1 MKVFLSRRVPACGR
15 WTCASRNCARWVLGY
30 ASSLASAG
38 LSAGFLG
45 ALAGQEHVR
54 RVNYRV
60 HYRRLLFTGELSAQ
74 LADARGTTTAKLD
87 APVNKL
93 ARLLNSP
100 SIKRVLSN
108 ESLRVSFDEVIEN
121 GEVLVV
127 KGALGAMGAG
137 NTSVLMQLLI
147 GMLDAALARRQ
158 DGVAAEHRGAVALK
172 VDEAP
177 LVLNRGFAETMA
189 LKRSAGLETVACWQ
203 TDSQWVD
210 RDVRAQLDALFAHR
224 VYFATASVEDARNAA
239 SLMMAE
245 FSDMVRPG
253 IRNLSALGSPD
264 VRLHLPRHS
273 AIASWVTP
281 EGRQAP
287 FVAHTLPLSV
297 DKERL
302 RLHAIRQTERG
313 GRYLEDLSQPHWER
327 GAHNQA
333 CRGSS
338 QNVAIQ
344 LSAEV
349 ASGSANATIAAEVQ
363 TPANDDPVNGS
374 PAQVEGLNGIQIEG
388 PVGASLDGATRTP
401 ADPTVGTPVDLTAG
415 MPAGCPA
422 VVPVESYR
430 ELVDLSAAHSVR
442 WAKLATKSVALDPE
456 ALDVEILALIA
467 SMRHVLSSQIHR
479 RFNEGRAATTT
490 QRRLKRLSDA
500 GYVARFQFHR
510 RDGGGIPMCYSITDA
525 GLGIV
530 SEHRDSLVG
539 TVLGE
544 VDLYRS
550 EQPISSRE
558 VTGDRLLRQARHD
571 VRVAGWVLAVE
582 RALAEVPLRLRG
594 PADSVISPPP
604 RSRSNSGGMLAPGD
618 LCLPG
623 GRTPHD
629 FLRTIEKDTRVEVEH
644 FQSVR
649 PDASLLPK
657 RRRELLVEF
666 DDRLPEGA
674 GAAKLE
680 RYDHF
685 LSGWSSHIRR
695 YSRPSGGLP
704 LVVFVC
710 RDRSRACECAR
721 RADRVLT
728 ACRAYAG
735 EYPRDWEYPGREY
748 IMFVAERDAHEGHLR
763 SWGVPHLPPNVRIT
777 ATGGDPRARDP
788 VVERREIYSI
798 GNQDSPVAVE

>member
-1 MKVFLSRRVPACGR
+1 
-15 WTCASRNCARWVLGY
+15 
-30 ASSLASAG
+30 
-38 LSAGFLG
+38 
-45 ALAGQEHVR
+45 
-54 RVNYRV
+54 
-60 HYRRLLFTGELSAQ
+60 
-74 LADARGTTTAKLD
+74 
-87 APVNKL
+87 L

-100 SIKRVLSN
+100 SIKRVLLN
-108 ESLRVSFDEVIEN
+108 DSLRINFDEVIESE
-121 GEVLVV
+121 EVLVV

-147 GMLDAALARRQ
+147 GMLDAALARQQ
-158 DGVAAEHRGAVALK
+158 DGVAAERRTAVALK

-203 TDSQWVD
+203 TDAQWVD

-224 VYFATASVEDARNAA
+224 VYFATASVEDARDAA

-253 IRNLSALGSPD
+253 IRNLSVLGRPD
-264 VRLHLPRHS
+264 VRLHLPRHT

-287 FVAHTLPLSV
+287 FVAHTLPLRL
-297 DKERL
+297 DEERL
-302 RLHAIRQTERG
+302 ALHAMRQTERG

-327 GAHNQA
+327 GPREQPE
-333 CRGSS
+333 G
-338 QNVAIQ
+338 
-344 LSAEV
+344 L
-349 ASGSANATIAAEVQ
+349 
-363 TPANDDPVNGS
+363 PS
-374 PAQVEGLNGIQIEG
+374 PVEGSRELAKG
-388 PVGASLDGATRTP
+388 PARSSSGGP
-401 ADPTVGTPVDLTAG
+401 APKPIDRQVSMPPEPTVTT
-415 MPAGCPA
+415 
-422 VVPVESYR
+422 PVESYR

-442 WAKLATKSVALDPE
+442 WAKTATQSIRLEPE
-456 ALDVEILALIA
+456 PLDVEILALIA
-467 SMRHVLSSQIHR
+467 SMGHVLSSQIHR

-500 GYVARFQFHR
+500 GFVARFQFHR

-525 GLGIV
+525 GLRV
-530 SEHRDSLVG
+530 ASECRGLLVG
-539 TVLGE
+539 AVLEAEDARRDERPTSLSGE
-544 VDLYRS
+544 ATGA
-550 EQPISSRE
+550 
-558 VTGDRLLRQARHD
+558 TGDGLLRQARHD
-571 VRVAGWVLAVE
+571 VRVTGWMLALE
-582 RALAEVPLRLRG
+582 RAIADGLLALKG
-594 PADSVISPPP
+594 PANSVISPPS
-604 RSRSNSGGMLAPGD
+604 RSRTESGLMLALGD

-629 FLRTIEKDTRVEVEH
+629 FLRTVDKDHRVEVER

-649 PDASLLPK
+649 PDSSL
-657 RRRELLVEF
+657 RRKGQRELLIEF

-685 LSGWSSHIRR
+685 LAGWSSHIPR
-695 YSRPSGGLP
+695 YSPPKGDPP

-710 RDRSRACECAR
+710 RDRSRARECAR

-735 EYPRDWEYPGREY
+735 EYPHDWEYPGREG
-748 IMFVAERDAHEGHLR
+748 IMFAAERDVHEGQLYT
-763 SWGVPHLPPNVRIT
+763 WCVPRLPPEVRVMT
-777 ATGGDPRARDP
+777 TGGDPYARDP
-788 VVERREIYSI
+788 CVEKGEIYS
-798 GNQDSPVAVE
+798 VRE